1 MGDVTAT
8 VNAAEY
14 AALEAATQ
22 DKYETSIDAQI
33 TVDLKRQ
40 ALDIRETAV
49 NVQWNALTIDEKEAL
64 FA

>member
-1 MGDVTAT
+1 MVDVTAT

-49 NVQWNALTIDEKEAL
+49 NVKWNALGIDAQESLLA
-64 FA
+64 